1 MEIEFLLLSREIFG
15 PLLPVVPVDDLDAA
29 IRFVNERLDFFQYS
43 CMLCI

>member
-1 MEIEFLLLSREIFG
+1 MEFEFLISREIFG